1 MNINGHEIEKHGQWY
16 DVDGYEEWSTSTS
29 AEFIEGF
36 VRRIEA
42 KAARARA
49 LIEHRR
55 REAAE
60 KDEREV
66 ADELDRR
73 AEVARIA
80 WNGMGDE
87 EAPWMLMPESYRE
100 AWRNVVRALDAD
112 TATQEARS

>member
-16 DVDGYEEWSTSTS
+16 DVDGYEEWSTPTS
-29 AEFIEGF
+29 LEIIEAF

-49 LIEHRR
+49 IVEYKR

-60 KDEREV
+60 KDEQDA

-73 AEVARIA
+73 AALAQQA
-80 WNGMGDE
+80 WGKAYGGNVRPWSNYSSDE
-87 EAPWMLMPESYRE
+87 RE
-100 AWRNVVRALDAD
+100 WWRATVRALDAD
-112 TATQEARS
+112 TAARGV